1 MKNETTL
8 KEILEF
14 RQTVD
19 LMQTEYPF
27 SKLFGRAD
35 SRDACI
41 ASSAKVYGKLV
52 NIQEGDTN
60 LKFATLA
67 EIATDNNGVI
77 IQKKMKR
84 LIDVFR
90 PNKDK
95 ELTLLD
101 FTRVSTSRDCFV
113 LRGSF
118 LLSLT
123 FSIFE
128 NVSASILSIVN

>member
-1 MKNETTL
+1 L
-8 KEILEF
+8 KDILEF

-35 SRDACI
+35 SRDACT
-41 ASSAKVYGKLV
+41 ASSAKVYEKLV
-52 NIQEGDTN
+52 TSQDGESTN

-67 EIATDNNGVI
+67 EIATNNNGQI
-77 IQKKMKR
+77 NQKKMKR

-95 ELTLLD
+95 ELSLLD
-101 FTRVSTSRDCFV
+101 FTRVCT
-113 LRGSF
+113 
-118 LLSLT
+118 
-123 FSIFE
+123 
-128 NVSASILSIVN
+128 